1 MFFFFL
7 LRERPTKAQKVIT
20 FTYIKKLEGSQQGAA
35 CLYITSN
42 TMTTQ
47 NLKKPS
53 SLLPPPLPS
62 LLSQSATDYR
72 LIFFCSLHYFSP
84 TIWCLFDLKLYF
96 FFYFGHYSVDC
107 FFVVGTKKS
116 LSRSNIFS
124 ESFGQLCTVKNA
136 IFHVENLTG
145 NKWIHTWLLHQN
157 SNQKLT
163 CMLGLLYLCIKEH
176 ILNQAVSTTI

>member
-1 MFFFFL
+1 MYCFPCVSILVNPSFCKIRVSICMFFFFL

-96 FFYFGHYSVDC
+96 FFFILDIIVLIVFLLLGQKSHYHGV
-107 FFVVGTKKS
+107 
-116 LSRSNIFS
+116 IFS
-124 ESFGQLCTVKNA
+124 LKVLVNCV
-136 IFHVENLTG
+136 L
-145 NKWIHTWLLHQN
+145 
-157 SNQKLT
+157 
-163 CMLGLLYLCIKEH
+163 
-176 ILNQAVSTTI
+176 